1 MQDTVCCGCSVV
13 CDDVAVTTKKATLQS
28 LGLCKL
34 GHEYCNS
41 IFSKTRLTQP
51 LLKSNSGKQKP
62 VTISSAIQKSARL
75 LRESQKPLIF
85 GWSNS
90 TTEAIQLG
98 LKLAQVTKGVFDST
112 ASFEYGA
119 LFDAKL
125 HGGETGQ
132 VNLDDVRDSADHI
145 VYWGVNPAESHHRHA
160 SRFTVFPKGK
170 DIPEGRESRVVSV
183 IDIRETESMRLAN
196 HQLILA
202 PNSGDVEFLQ
212 ALIAELEGTQDHLP
226 EKVGGVPTIEFLS
239 FAKQLRDADN
249 VALFYGNGLVHST
262 HAAQTLPFL
271 AKLSKLLNRGNHRC
285 WTLPM
290 VAYCNTIGSVK
301 TSVATTKLPFSVDF
315 ISKGVKAVESIQTS
329 ITDSEFDSVL
339 IAGWDA
345 LSFLPGPLAKAL
357 SSLPSIALSTH
368 PTLTTDKAT
377 VVFPVAL
384 TGMETTGTVYRM
396 DGTPVQLQPFAKA
409 PKGVPTEEKLLSQLI
424 NGVISS

>member
-1 MQDTVCCGCSVV
+1 
-13 CDDVAVTTKKATLQS
+13 

-34 GHEYCNS
+34 GHEFCNS
-41 IFSKTRLTQP
+41 IFSKTRLTHP
-51 LLKSNSGKQKP
+51 LVKVNSGKQKP
-62 VTISSAIQKSARL
+62 VTINVALQEATRLIQ
-75 LRESQKPLIF
+75 ESQKPLIF

-98 LKLAQVTKGVFDST
+98 LKLAQSTQGVFDST
-112 ASFEYGA
+112 ASFEYGS
-119 LFDAKL
+119 LFEAKL
-125 HGGETGQ
+125 QGGETGH
-132 VNLDDVRDSADHI
+132 VNLEDVRDSADHI

-202 PNSGDVEFLQ
+202 PDSGDVEFLQ
-212 ALIAELEGTQDHLP
+212 ALIAELERTQDHLP

-239 FAKQLRDADN
+239 FAKQLREADT
-249 VALFYGNGLVHST
+249 VALFFGNGLVHST
-262 HAAQTLPFL
+262 HGTQSLPLL

-301 TSVATTKLPFSVDF
+301 TSVSTTKFPFAVDF
-315 ISKGVKAVESIQTS
+315 SSKGVKAVDSIHTS
-329 ITDSEFDSVL
+329 ITNSEFDCVL

-357 SSLPSIALSTH
+357 SSLPSIVLSTQ
-368 PTLTTDKAT
+368 PTLTTDKTT

-384 TGMETTGTVYRM
+384 TGAETTGTVYRM
-396 DGTPVQLQPFAKA
+396 DGTPVQLKPFAKA
-409 PKGVPTEEKLLSQLI
+409 PKGVLTEEELLNQLI
-424 NGVISS
+424 NSIGSS

>member
-1 MQDTVCCGCSVV
+1 VV
-13 CDDVAVTTKKATLQS
+13 CDDVAVTTKKSTLQS

-62 VTISSAIQKSARL
+62 VAISSAIQKSARL
-75 LRESQKPLIF
+75 LQESQKPLIF

-98 LKLAQVTKGVFDST
+98 LKLAQTTKGVFDST

-119 LFDAKL
+119 LFDARL
-125 HGGETGQ
+125 HGGETAQ
-132 VNLDDVRDSADHI
+132 VSLEDVRDSADHI

-196 HQLILA
+196 HQLILS
-202 PNSGDVEFLQ
+202 PDSGDVEFLQ
-212 ALIAELEGTQDHLP
+212 ALIAELKGTQDHLP
-226 EKVGGVPTIEFLS
+226 ETVGGVPTIEFLS

-262 HAAQTLPFL
+262 HSVQSLPLL

-290 VAYCNTIGSVK
+290 IAYCNTIGSVK
-301 TSVATTKLPFSVDF
+301 TSIAATKFPFAVDF
-315 ISKGVKAVESIQTS
+315 SSKGVKVVDSIQTS
-329 ITDSEFDSVL
+329 ISNSEFDCVL

-357 SSLPSIALSTH
+357 SSVPLIALSTH
-368 PTLTTDKAT
+368 PTLTTKKAV
-377 VVFPVAL
+377 VVFPTAL
-384 TGMETTGTVYRM
+384 TGAETTGTVYRM

-409 PKGVPTEEKLLSQLI
+409 PKGILTEEDILSQLI
-424 NGVISS
+424 SHLASS